1 MKCQNLKFGLFK
13 YASFFFFFFA
23 EEILNMEFLKKSEN
37 NGLDNH
43 LREVM
48 IKVHEHLMKFH
59 FVHKLFCL

>member
-1 MKCQNLKFGLFK
+1 MHL
-13 YASFFFFFFA
+13 FFFFFFLRNIKHGIVK
-23 EEILNMEFLKKSEN
+23 EIIKIEN